1 MPSSL
6 EVVGVYDVPGA
17 PDALLIE
24 VIAQDSPEEL
34 DVGAFTQEEPGQPED
49 NWQAPW
55 MEQWLD
61 ESGENIVSEPF
72 DPPPDSLTSSRL
84 VFFLHHVALDRP
96 LLTPAGPVALP
107 AKTDLP
113 PRLAGVEYEPVD

>member
-1 MPSSL
+1 MPSSI
-6 EVVGVYDVPGA
+6 EVVGVYDVPEA

-34 DVGAFTQEEPGQPED
+34 DVGAFTQEGPGQPQD
-49 NWQAPW
+49 SWQAPW
-55 MEQWLD
+55 MERWLD

-72 DPPPDSLTSSRL
+72 DPPPDNLASSRL
-84 VFFLHHVALDRP
+84 VFFLHYVALDRP
-96 LLTPAGPVALP
+96 LLTLAGPVPLP

>member
-1 MPSSL
+1 MPSPI
-6 EVVGVYDVPGA
+6 EVVGVYDVPDA

-24 VIAQDSPEEL
+24 VASQDAPDEL
-34 DVGAFTQEEPGQPED
+34 DVGEFTQEEPGQPRE

-61 ESGENIVSEPF
+61 VSGDNIASEPF
-72 DPPPDSLTSSRL
+72 EPPPDDLASSRL
-84 VFFLHHVALDRP
+84 VFFLHYVALDRP
-96 LLTPAGPVALP
+96 LLTPAGPVPLP

-113 PRLAGVEYEPVD
+113 QRLAGVEYEPVD